1 MKARDLVRELI
12 AGDLDAQVRVWMPD
26 MNLGEDGS
34 VPIRDMTVGM
44 VVPAEQGVIDLDMI
58 ERKP

>member
-12 AGDLDAQVRVWMPD
+12 AGDLDAQVRVWMPEV
-26 MNLGEDGS
+26 NPTVEGN

-44 VVPAEQGVIDLDMI
+44 VVSAEPGVIDLDMI